1 METSELI
8 WAAAYAGQGFAEN
21 IAGIARLRLLDDNYL
36 PDTGTEFATLE
47 GMLESM
53 RSVLRA
59 IEVTRSD
66 IRKLGEGMLT
76 VLAKD
81 LWRSNNNV
89 KSEAFLADMNYIIEW
104 LRSSEHQ
111 KMKDL
116 FRCAEDIVKLANL
129 FSPLSWGKT
138 RN

>member
-1 METSELI
+1 
-8 WAAAYAGQGFAEN
+8 
-21 IAGIARLRLLDDNYL
+21 IASLRLLDHQYL
-36 PDTGTEFATLE
+36 PDKGTNFAALE

-59 IEVTRSD
+59 IEVARSD
-66 IRKLGEGMLT
+66 IRRLGEGMLT

-89 KSEAFLADMNYIIEW
+89 KSEAFLADMNYVIEW
-104 LRSSEHQ
+104 LRTSEHQ

-116 FRCAEDIVKLANL
+116 LRCSED
-129 FSPLSWGKT
+129 
-138 RN
+138 